1 MDPLILF
8 QKLIDVGV
16 IDLFVSPGKPLMAR
30 SPFGVVMVKDLL
42 QLDDDPEKTDSTGNI
57 LRSWLTNTA
66 NLSPEKM
73 NEIAHKGQADYAL
86 SLPARSDDLGLNL
99 PGGIRLRVH
108 AFTVSDEPAFVI
120 RLIGPTPTR
129 LTDLGF
135 DAPIEQRLEKAR
147 GLFLVTGP
155 TGAGKS
161 TTLAAILQYIA
172 DNYPYHILTF
182 EDPIEYIIH
191 SGFGLIHQREL
202 YHDFYSFA
210 DGLRGALRESPDVV
224 MIGEMRDLDT
234 VRWALSLAEAGFLVL
249 ATYHTSGAQET
260 IDRIIGSFPEREQP
274 QVRVRLAGSLIGVL
288 SQILLPLR
296 VSRGMDPNFKPRV
309 VAYEYMFKTPA
320 IANLI
325 RENKSSL
332 IAQELT
338 KSEVGA
344 LLEHRLAF
352 LVMGGYIAPEV
363 AEANARNPEILRQ
376 LIRS

>member
-1 MDPLILF
+1 MDLLKMF
-8 QKLIDVGV
+8 NELIDAGV

-30 SPFGVVMVKDLL
+30 SPFGVVAVRDLL
-42 QLDDDPEKTDSTGNI
+42 QLDDDPGHTNSAGNV

-66 NLSPEKM
+66 NLSPDKV

-86 SLPARSDDLGLNL
+86 SLPTLDRSGLSL

-120 RLIGPTPTR
+120 RLIGPTPTN
-129 LTDLGF
+129 LVDLGF
-135 DAPIEQRLEKAR
+135 EALIVQRLEKLR

-191 SGFGLIHQREL
+191 SGLGLIHQREL
-202 YHDFYSFA
+202 YRDFYNFT
-210 DGLRGALRESPDVV
+210 DGIRGALRESPDVV

-234 VRWALSLAEAGFLVL
+234 VRWALSLAEAGFLVF
-249 ATYHTSGAQET
+249 ATYHTGSVQET
-260 IDRIIGSFPEREQP
+260 IDRIIGSFPEREQF
-274 QVRVRLAGSLIGVL
+274 QVRIRLAGSLIGVL
-288 SQILLPLR
+288 SQILLPLQIN
-296 VSRGMDPNFKPRV
+296 RGVNPNFKPRV

-325 RENKSSL
+325 RENKSSM
-332 IAQELT
+332 IAQELI

-344 LLEHRLAF
+344 LLEQRLAF
-352 LVMGGYIAPEV
+352 LVMGGFITLET
-363 AEANARNPEILRQ
+363 AEAHARNPEILRQ
-376 LIRS
+376 LIR